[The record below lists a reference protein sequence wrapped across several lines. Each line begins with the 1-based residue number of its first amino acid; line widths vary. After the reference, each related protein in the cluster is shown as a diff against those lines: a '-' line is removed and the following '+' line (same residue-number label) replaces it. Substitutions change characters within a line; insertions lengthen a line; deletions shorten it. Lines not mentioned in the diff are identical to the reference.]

1 MTWMLDTH
9 ALLWALFEPDQLG
22 RKTRAILTDPSNE
35 VLVSPVSY
43 WEISLKFGLGKLVLP
58 DTDPAEIPAAA
69 QQLGLVEE
77 PLAADI
83 LSTFHRLP
91 YAPDHRDPFDR
102 LLVWQAI
109 CRKHTLLSR
118 DRAMPFFKTHGLKS
132 DW

>member
-1 MTWMLDTH
+1 MAWMLDTH
-9 ALLWALFEPDQLG
+9 ALLWALFEPNQLG
-22 RKTRAILTDPSNE
+22 RKTRAILNDPLNE

-43 WEISLKFGLGKLVLP
+43 WEISLKFGLGKLDLP
-58 DTDPAEIPAAA
+58 DTNPAEIPAAA
-69 QQLGLVEE
+69 RQLGLAEE
-77 PLAADI
+77 PLAAEI

-109 CRKHTLLSR
+109 CRERTLLSR
-118 DRAMPFFKTHGLKS
+118 DRALQFFKNHGLKT

>member
-1 MTWMLDTH
+1 MAWLLDTH
-9 ALLWALFEPDQLG
+9 ALLWALFEPSQLG
-22 RKTRAILTDPSNE
+22 RKTRAILKDPTNE
-35 VLVSPVSY
+35 VLVSPLSY
-43 WEISLKFGLGKLVLP
+43 WEISLKSGIGKLALP

-69 QQLGLVEE
+69 RQMGLAEE

-83 LSTFHRLP
+83 LSSFHRLP

-102 LLVWQAI
+102 LLIWQAI

-118 DRAMPFFKTHGLKS
+118 DRVLPFFKAHGLKA